1 MCRIWSTFENGF
13 MFVFNNTKF
22 CYHEKK
28 SSVFGY
34 ILVDKTYGHLHNE
47 VPYDATHPKFQGQF
61 KHLTD
66 QIAYPI
72 WLLTNTLQ
80 SLPSFHHDKIYTTRK
95 LCFFLTQK
103 VVTHDTCEAPLC
115 EVDFMTSS
123 LQCAICGVYC
133 GICYIRMMIWHYV
146 MAHAP
151 P

>member
-1 MCRIWSTFENGF
+1 

-34 ILVDKTYGHLHNE
+34 ILVDTTYGHLHNE

-72 WLLTNTLQ
+72 GLLTNA
-80 SLPSFHHDKIYTTRK
+80 TTIIAK
-95 LCFFLTQK
+95 FS
-103 VVTHDTCEAPLC
+103 P
-115 EVDFMTSS
+115 
-123 LQCAICGVYC
+123 
-133 GICYIRMMIWHYV
+133 
-146 MAHAP
+146 
-151 P
+151 